1 MSITSQAP
9 HPPLNSTPGTDK
21 VHRIRFSREMYH
33 ALAGSLLSKEGY
45 RYELFNGDILETVS
59 QNEPHSTLVMRFL
72 VALLGIFGP
81 DYLRCQMPVVLADDT
96 EPEPDVMVTAIPS
109 DTILASGSPP
119 SAEKVRL
126 VVEVSVSTL
135 EFDAGAK
142 AVRYAQS
149 GIPEC
154 WVLDVA
160 GRALI
165 VHRDPTNDGYRAV
178 TRLSETETV
187 SPLAA
192 LQASLNVVD
201 FLP

>member
-1 MSITSQAP
+1 MSITLQTL
-9 HPPLNSTPGTDK
+9 HPPVNPSSGTDK

-45 RYELFNGDILETVS
+45 RYELFEGDILEQMP
-59 QNEPHSTLVMRFL
+59 QNEPQGSLVMRLLFML
-72 VALLGIFGP
+72 AALFGP
-81 DYLRCQMPVVLADDT
+81 DYIRAQMPVVLSDDT
-96 EPEPDVMVTAIPS
+96 ELEPDIAVMENPVSFVI
-109 DTILASGSPP
+109 ASGEIPP
-119 SAEKVRL
+119 AADIRL

-135 EFDAGAK
+135 EFDTGAK
-142 AVRYAQS
+142 AIRYAQS

-165 VHRDPTNDGYRAV
+165 VHRDPTNEGYATV
-178 TRLSETETV
+178 TRLTETETV

-192 LQASLNVVD
+192 PQAALNIVD